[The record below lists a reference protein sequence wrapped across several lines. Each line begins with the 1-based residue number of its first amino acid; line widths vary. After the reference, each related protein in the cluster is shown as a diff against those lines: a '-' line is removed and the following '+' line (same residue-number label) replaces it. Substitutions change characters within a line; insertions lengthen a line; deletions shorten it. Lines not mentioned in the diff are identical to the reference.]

1 MTKDENDL
9 EKMSLLSHL
18 IELRKRL
25 LTVTIVFLLL
35 FFLCFIK
42 FTDNN
47 QNFADLVYVFLQ
59 QPLADKI
66 AQTGGR
72 MIFTALHEGFFT
84 QVKVAFF
91 ISMTIAFPILLI
103 QLWKFIA
110 PGLYESERRFTAPLM
125 ISTILLFFCGVSFAF
140 FVVCP
145 IIFKFFVGMAP
156 DSIQVMTDIN
166 QYLSF
171 VFKLVFAFG
180 IAFEIPIATVLLINN
195 EIVTKAS
202 LIAARPYLIILF
214 LVVGMLLTPPDIFSQ
229 LFLAIP
235 MWILFEVGILFSRNK

>member
-1 MTKDENDL
+1 MAKDEHDL

-35 FFLCFIK
+35 FFLCFIN
-42 FTDNN
+42 FTENN

-91 ISMTIAFPILLI
+91 ISICVSLPIFLI
-103 QLWKFIA
+103 QVWRFVA
-110 PGLYESERRFTAPLM
+110 PGLYQNEKKAFLPF
-125 ISTILLFFCGVSFAF
+125 LL
-140 FVVCP
+140 
-145 IIFKFFVGMAP
+145 
-156 DSIQVMTDIN
+156 
-166 QYLSF
+166 
-171 VFKLVFAFG
+171 
-180 IAFEIPIATVLLINN
+180 ATPVL
-195 EIVTKAS
+195 
-202 LIAARPYLIILF
+202 F
-214 LVVGMLLTPPDIFSQ
+214 
-229 LFLAIP
+229 
-235 MWILFEVGILFSRNK
+235 